1 VPSEDLR
8 SIPSLQ
14 ENHRRGLVKKL
25 GITSVQALA
34 DADPDTICT
43 ELQNLRPPPS
53 RGQVLQWQRE
63 ARNRLSD
70 ADIDRPAWHTAA
82 SFAVIFAQRQVDGVW
97 ERRVQAQQT
106 EVEPEP
112 AGQEWQS
119 WDCEP
124 LCDWMHGQLPAD
136 HAESEAG
143 AVGETGVTPAVEPAA
158 SAEPSRTPR
167 GELRIVSATIIDAA
181 HELELIAV
189 GGGLAE
195 TPPEDLTP
203 PVHLNITVSGARSGQ
218 QVRAAAWFVRQAGPG
233 WSPQEPV
240 VLSSSGQAELDLSSV
255 PSGEHKIRLLAW
267 ATDARAT
274 LAAVTLPVLTFR
286 QDAS

>member
-34 DADPDTICT
+34 DADPDAIST

-63 ARNRLSD
+63 ARSRLSD
-70 ADIDRPAWHTAA
+70 ADTDRPAWHTAA
-82 SFAVIFAQRQVDGVW
+82 SFAVIFAQRRVDGVW

-112 AGQEWQS
+112 AGQEWES
-119 WDCEP
+119 WNCEP

-136 HAESEAG
+136 QAEPEAG
-143 AVGETGVTPAVEPAA
+143 AASETGVTPAVEPAA
-158 SAEPSRTPR
+158 SAQPSRTPR
-167 GELRIVSATIIDAA
+167 AELRIVSATIIDVAR
-181 HELELIAV
+181 ELDLITAD
-189 GGGLAE
+189 GGLAQA
-195 TPPEDLTP
+195 PPEDLTP
-203 PVHLNITVSGARSGQ
+203 PVRLNLTVSGARSGQ
-218 QVRAAAWFVRQAGPG
+218 QVRAAAWFLRQAEPG

-240 VLSSSGQAELDLSSV
+240 VLSSSGQAEFDLSSV
-255 PSGEHKIRLLAW
+255 PPGEHQIRLLAW
-267 ATDARAT
+267 AADARAT
-274 LAAVTLPVLTFR
+274 LAAVTLPMLTFR
-286 QDAS
+286 QHAP